1 MRKRLIIFSICA
13 ILIVTAVAF
22 LPSLNNDFVNW
33 DDDVN
38 VTENPKIKDL
48 SWGNAK
54 RIFTSRHAL
63 DYYKPLTEL
72 SYALEYHFFGLNPR
86 PYHVSNLLF
95 HLLNCLLVFWLI
107 LLLTEKVGVAFI
119 AALLFGIHPLHVES
133 VAWVNQRKDLLYGF
147 FFLGALISYLFY
159 RKKREIKYYYLSLFL
174 FFISLLPKPQGVVL
188 PLVLLLFDY
197 FSGRKFDR
205 RTFYEKIPFFLLSV
219 VFIAISIGAIG
230 GWPAEDLE
238 GGKLLIPLPNP
249 ANAVYGLVFYLV
261 KLAIPVKLS
270 CLYPFRD
277 DPGGVMAPLF
287 SFRLLVI
294 AGLTISVIYSG
305 RYGRKI
311 IFAGLF
317 FLINI
322 LLVLQL
328 FSTRPTIA
336 ADHYTYI
343 ASIGIFYIIGESL
356 NWLYGKKFRS
366 TKIAK
371 SSFFAILAIT
381 VFLFSF
387 LTWQRCR
394 VWEDSETLWR
404 DVLKNYPDVPIA
416 HNNLG
421 IALVDQDR
429 IVEAGAHYRE
439 ALRLKPDYLQAHYN
453 LGIILVELKRFEEAI
468 FHYAEALKL
477 KPVYP
482 EAHNNLGIALSKQGR
497 LEEAGKHYLQALRL
511 KPDYAEAHYNLGI
524 DLDEAGKP
532 GEAIF
537 HLSEALRIDPD
548 YEEAHNNLGYLLA
561 RQGKFEEALEH
572 FNEALRIKPNFPEA
586 LRNRRLA
593 LEKMKER
600 EQGGGTTGE

>member
-1 MRKRLIIFSICA
+1 MKKLPIIFSICA
-13 ILIVTAVAF
+13 ILIVTTAAF

-48 SWGNAK
+48 SWGNVK
-54 RIFTSRHAL
+54 RIFTSRHPL

-72 SYALEYHFFGLNPR
+72 SYALEYHFFGLEPR
-86 PYHVSNLLF
+86 PYHSTNLIL
-95 HLLNCLLVFWLI
+95 HLLNSLLVFWLI
-107 LLLTEKVGVAFI
+107 FLLTEKVGVSLI
-119 AALLFGIHPLHVES
+119 AALLFGVHPLHVES

-159 RKKREIKYYYLSLFL
+159 LKKLEIKYYYLSLFL

-197 FSGRKFDR
+197 FFGRKFDR
-205 RTFYEKIPFFLLSV
+205 RRFHEKIPFFLLSV
-219 VFIAISIGAIG
+219 VFIAVSIGAIG
-230 GWPAEDLE
+230 GWPTEDS
-238 GGKLLIPLPNP
+238 GKLFIPLPNL

-270 CLYPFRD
+270 CLYPCRYL
-277 DPGGVMAPLF
+277 PGGVMAPLLF
-287 SFRLLVI
+287 IRLLVI
-294 AGLTISVIYSG
+294 AGLAISVVYSG

-311 IFAGLF
+311 IFAALF

-322 LLVLQL
+322 LPVLQL

-336 ADHYTYI
+336 ADHYIYI
-343 ASIGIFYIIGESL
+343 ASIGVFYIAGEILTWLCGRKIG
-356 NWLYGKKFRS
+356 S

-371 SSFFAILAIT
+371 SFSLAI
-381 VFLFSF
+381 FGIIIGLFSF
-387 LTWQRCR
+387 LTRQRCR

-404 DVLKNYPDVPIA
+404 DVLKNHPDVPIA

-421 IALVDQDR
+421 IALLDRSRVD
-429 IVEAGAHYRE
+429 EAGAHYRE
-439 ALRLKPDYLQAHYN
+439 ALRLKPDYAQAHYN
-453 LGIILVELKRFEEAI
+453 LGVVLAEGGRLDQAI
-468 FHYAEALKL
+468 SHYAEALRI
-477 KPVYP
+477 KPAHP
-482 EAHNNLGIALSKQGR
+482 EAHNNLGVAFSKQGR

-511 KPDYAEAHYNLGI
+511 KPDYVEAHYNLGL
-524 DLDEAGKP
+524 DLDEQGKP
-532 GEAIF
+532 EDAIF

-561 RQGKFEEALEH
+561 RQGKFEEALHH
-572 FNEALRIKPNFPEA
+572 FNEALRIKPDFPEA

-593 LEKMKER
+593 LEKMKEGK
-600 EQGGGTTGE
+600 QTK